1 MPRPPLRL
9 QRVAAQGYRS
19 RLGRFT
25 ARSRTPYPPGM
36 RWKHTAALLILGAMI
51 PVLLMA
57 AGLAAIYLAGSR
69 RPTPPPDAADYG
81 TPWGAV
87 DLETVDTLTPSG
99 VQTTIT
105 EALRSQ
111 DSADRGSDGQLH
123 YDFLALSGG
132 GSYGAF
138 GAGVLCGWSEHG
150 TRPTFDLVTGVSTG
164 ALTAPFAFLGSS
176 ADAGLRQVYT
186 GITIADVLRQRSL
199 IAAVFDDALADTAPL
214 FGTISR
220 HVDEAMLAGIAAG
233 YREGRLLLVG
243 TANLDAQTPV
253 IWNIGAIAASGDP
266 RALDL
271 IRKLLLASAS
281 IPGAFPPVMIDVTVG
296 GQPHQEMRV
305 DGGAFVQLFLYPSTV
320 TQARRERLR
329 RRLPVQPAEAYIIRN
344 ARLDSEWAAVDRRA
358 MTIAGRAISSMI
370 ASAGYN
376 DILRSFNTT
385 QADQV
390 GFNLAYIGSDF
401 TGTFTSPFDQAYMRQ
416 LFDYGFARARR
427 GMNWAKQ
434 PPALGTTPIT
444 QG

>member
-1 MPRPPLRL
+1 MTKPMQRRGLLALGAGFAATACAAPERGVPVPR
-9 QRVAAQGYRS
+9 GS
-19 RLGRFT
+19 T
-25 ARSRTPYPPGM
+25 ARASVLGLPNERFFLAHGTGEIE
-36 RWKHTAALLILGAMI
+36 REFAAATARRNAALGARD
-51 PVLLMA
+51 PNNLPRLDA
-57 AGLAAIYLAGSR
+57 LAI
-69 RPTPPPDAADYG
+69 
-81 TPWGAV
+81 
-87 DLETVDTLTPSG
+87 
-99 VQTTIT
+99 
-105 EALRSQ
+105 
-111 DSADRGSDGQLH
+111 
-123 YDFLALSGG
+123 SGG
-132 GSYGAF
+132 GEDGAF

-296 GQPHQEMRV
+296 GQPHQEMHV